1 MRTVAAISTPY
12 GKGGVALIR
21 ITGEDAIA
29 IAQKVAIRTGKG
41 TLSDALSAT
50 AVRVTFEDGGIPF
63 DDGLATVFRA
73 PRSFTGED
81 VVELCCHGGILVTQ
95 KLLGAVFTAGAFPA
109 GPGEF
114 TRRAFQNGKLS
125 LSQAEAVGGL
135 IDAKSDKYLTVSL
148 LQCRGALSEKLQRL
162 CDKLRFLIA
171 SVYAFIDYPDEDM
184 TDVTVEEMKERLT
197 AICGEVQTLCDSH
210 AYGKAISEGIPV
222 CILGKPNTGKS
233 ALLNAL
239 AREDR
244 AIVTAIP
251 GTTRDVV
258 KEQIRLGDL
267 LLNLSDTAGIRES
280 EDVVERLGIER
291 SLRSLEEAELV
302 LAVFDSSRPFDEE
315 DREVL
320 RLIRDHGKEEQTVYL
335 LNKGDLP
342 EAEGVRSSLPKVP
355 VCISAMEKTGLDAL
369 EAAVKER
376 FAHTETDSLGEI
388 VVGARQF
395 AALTKARGYLQD
407 ALRTLEGFSQDMAGL
422 DMENAL
428 QALEEVDG
436 KTASDEI
443 VSEIFSHFCVGK

>member
-1 MRTVAAISTPY
+1 M
-12 GKGGVALIR
+12 
-21 ITGEDAIA
+21 
-29 IAQKVAIRTGKG
+29 
-41 TLSDALSAT
+41 
-50 AVRVTFEDGGIPF
+50 
-63 DDGLATVFRA
+63 
-73 PRSFTGED
+73 
-81 VVELCCHGGILVTQ
+81 
-95 KLLGAVFTAGAFPA
+95 
-109 GPGEF
+109 
-114 TRRAFQNGKLS
+114 
-125 LSQAEAVGGL
+125 
-135 IDAKSDKYLTVSL
+135 
-148 LQCRGALSEKLQRL
+148 
-162 CDKLRFLIA
+162 
-171 SVYAFIDYPDEDM
+171 
-184 TDVTVEEMKERLT
+184 
-197 AICGEVQTLCDSH
+197 
-210 AYGKAISEGIPV
+210 
-222 CILGKPNTGKS
+222 
-233 ALLNAL
+233 

-302 LAVFDSSRPFDEE
+302 LAVFDGSRPFDEE

-342 EAEGVRSSLPKVP
+342 EAEGVRSSLPKAP